1 LLVVLLTWCARGF
14 EGAVGLVEVGF
25 TAFGG
30 VRRMVVRPKME
41 LRI

>member
-1 LLVVLLTWCARGF
+1 VVLLTWCARGF

-25 TAFGG
+25 TAFGSLRRTE
-30 VRRMVVRPKME
+30 VRLKME